1 MMKMAQ
7 NKAISREQ
15 VLNALAKHNGLTTYN
30 NQAGSHPRTPEEDR
44 QLETLL
50 TKRVTLAEAF
60 DAIDI
65 LTFPYNKNTNDLTK
79 QIEVIGVLLN
89 KIGITEKDWTDAENK
104 VESKRKEQQDKIMKE
119 IESQLKEG
127 VNSYKKY

>member
-1 MMKMAQ
+1 MAQ
-7 NKAISREQ
+7 NKSITREQ

-119 IESQLKEG
+119 IESQLKE
-127 VNSYKKY
+127 V

>member
-1 MMKMAQ
+1 MKMAQ
-7 NKAISREQ
+7 SKAISREQ

-79 QIEVIGVLLN
+79 QLEVIGVLLN
-89 KIGITEKDWTDAENK
+89 KVGITEKDWTEAENK

-119 IESQLKEG
+119 IESQLKE
-127 VNSYKKY
+127 V

>member
-7 NKAISREQ
+7 SKAISREQ

-89 KIGITEKDWTDAENK
+89 KVGITEKDWTDAENK

-119 IESQLKEG
+119 IESQLKE
-127 VNSYKKY
+127 V

>member
-1 MMKMAQ
+1 MAQ
-7 NKAISREQ
+7 NKSITREQ

-89 KIGITEKDWTDAENK
+89 KVGITEKDWMEAENK

-119 IESQLKEG
+119 IESQLKE
-127 VNSYKKY
+127 V

>member
-1 MMKMAQ
+1 MAQ
-7 NKAISREQ
+7 NKSITKEQ
-15 VLNALAKHNGLTTYN
+15 VLNALAKYNGLTTYN

-65 LTFPYNKNTNDLTK
+65 LTFPYNRNTNDLTK
-79 QIEVIGVLLN
+79 QIEVMGVLLN
-89 KIGITEKDWTDAENK
+89 KLGITEKDWMEAENK

-119 IESQLKEG
+119 IESKLKG
-127 VNSYKKY
+127 VE

>member
-1 MMKMAQ
+1 MAQ

-89 KIGITEKDWTDAENK
+89 KVGITEKDWTEAENK

-119 IESQLKEG
+119 IESQLKE
-127 VNSYKKY
+127 V

>member
-1 MMKMAQ
+1 MAQ
-7 NKAISREQ
+7 NKSITREQ

-79 QIEVIGVLLN
+79 QIEVMGVLLN
-89 KIGITEKDWTDAENK
+89 KLGITEKDWTEAENK

-119 IESQLKEG
+119 IESQLKG
-127 VNSYKKY
+127 V

>member
-1 MMKMAQ
+1 MAQ
-7 NKAISREQ
+7 NKSITREQ

-79 QIEVIGVLLN
+79 QLEVIGVLLN
-89 KIGITEKDWTDAENK
+89 KVGITEKDWTEAENK

-119 IESQLKEG
+119 IESQLKG
-127 VNSYKKY
+127 V

>member
-7 NKAISREQ
+7 NKSITREQ

-89 KIGITEKDWTDAENK
+89 KVGITEKDWTDAENK

-119 IESQLKEG
+119 IESQLKG
-127 VNSYKKY
+127 VEQL

>member
-1 MMKMAQ
+1 MAQ
-7 NKAISREQ
+7 NKSITREQ

-79 QIEVIGVLLN
+79 QLEVIGVLLN
-89 KIGITEKDWTDAENK
+89 KVGITEKDWTEAENK

-119 IESQLKEG
+119 IEAQLKE
-127 VNSYKKY
+127 V

>member
-1 MMKMAQ
+1 MAQ
-7 NKAISREQ
+7 NKSITREQ

-89 KIGITEKDWTDAENK
+89 KVGITEKDWEEAENK

-119 IESQLKEG
+119 IEAQLKE
-127 VNSYKKY
+127 V

>member
-1 MMKMAQ
+1 MAQ
-7 NKAISREQ
+7 NKSITREQ

-89 KIGITEKDWTDAENK
+89 KVGITEKDWTDAENK

-119 IESQLKEG
+119 IESQLKG
-127 VNSYKKY
+127 VE

>member
-1 MMKMAQ
+1 MAQ
-7 NKAISREQ
+7 NKAITREQ

-79 QIEVIGVLLN
+79 QLEVIGVLLN
-89 KIGITEKDWTDAENK
+89 KVGITEKDWTDAENK

-119 IESQLKEG
+119 IESQLKG
-127 VNSYKKY
+127 VE

>member
-1 MMKMAQ
+1 MAQ
-7 NKAISREQ
+7 NKSITREQ

-89 KIGITEKDWTDAENK
+89 KVGITEKDWTDAENK

-119 IESQLKEG
+119 IESQLKE
-127 VNSYKKY
+127 V

>member
-1 MMKMAQ
+1 MAQ
-7 NKAISREQ
+7 SKAISREQ

-79 QIEVIGVLLN
+79 QLEVIGVLLN
-89 KIGITEKDWTDAENK
+89 KVGITEKDWTEAENK

-119 IESQLKEG
+119 IESQLKE
-127 VNSYKKY
+127 V

>member
-79 QIEVIGVLLN
+79 QLEVIGVLLN
-89 KIGITEKDWTDAENK
+89 KVGITEKDWTEAENK

-119 IESQLKEG
+119 IESQLKE
-127 VNSYKKY
+127 V

>member
-1 MMKMAQ
+1 MAQ
-7 NKAISREQ
+7 NKSITREQ

-79 QIEVIGVLLN
+79 QIEAMGVLLN
-89 KIGITEKDWTDAENK
+89 KLGITEKDWTEAENK

-119 IESQLKEG
+119 IESQLKE
-127 VNSYKKY
+127 V

>member
-1 MMKMAQ
+1 MAQ
-7 NKAISREQ
+7 NKSITREQ

-89 KIGITEKDWTDAENK
+89 KVGITEKDWAEAENK

-119 IESQLKEG
+119 IEAQLKE
-127 VNSYKKY
+127 V

>member
-1 MMKMAQ
+1 MAQ
-7 NKAISREQ
+7 SKAISREQ

-89 KIGITEKDWTDAENK
+89 KVGITEKDWTDAENK

-119 IESQLKEG
+119 IESQLKE
-127 VNSYKKY
+127 V

>member
-1 MMKMAQ
+1 MAQ
-7 NKAISREQ
+7 NKSITREQ

-30 NQAGSHPRTPEEDR
+30 NQAGSHPRTSEEDR

-89 KIGITEKDWTDAENK
+89 KVGITEKDWTEAENK

-119 IESQLKEG
+119 IESQLKE
-127 VNSYKKY
+127 V

>member
-1 MMKMAQ
+1 MAQ

-89 KIGITEKDWTDAENK
+89 KVGITEKDWAEAENK

-119 IESQLKEG
+119 IESQLKET
-127 VNSYKKY
+127 

>member
-1 MMKMAQ
+1 MAQ
-7 NKAISREQ
+7 NKSITREQ

-79 QIEVIGVLLN
+79 QIEVMGVLLN
-89 KIGITEKDWTDAENK
+89 KLGITEKDWTEAENK

-119 IESQLKEG
+119 IESQLKG
-127 VNSYKKY
+127 VE

>member
-1 MMKMAQ
+1 MAQ
-7 NKAISREQ
+7 NKSITREQ

-79 QIEVIGVLLN
+79 QIEVMGVLLN
-89 KIGITEKDWTDAENK
+89 KLGITEKDWTEAENK

-119 IESQLKEG
+119 IESQLKEA
-127 VNSYKKY
+127 